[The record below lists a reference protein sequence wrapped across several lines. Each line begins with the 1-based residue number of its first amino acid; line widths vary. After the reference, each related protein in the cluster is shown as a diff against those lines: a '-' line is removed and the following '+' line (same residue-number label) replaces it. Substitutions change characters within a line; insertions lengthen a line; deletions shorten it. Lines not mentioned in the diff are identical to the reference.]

1 MKTLKGMLVAAAL
14 CLFLFTPAEA
24 QDEPVWGHGTNAVIF
39 SLNWESR
46 EDAPTVFDTS
56 GQWLHY
62 TSDAHAFGVAL
73 SVLDA
78 GGASA
83 AGVGP
88 AYEFNFPAL
97 KNGHFFVLSR
107 VELLTG
113 SAADIATGTGIVGV
127 GYKLHIGDSSAVRLT
142 LDYSDALDMDD
153 DAPAAGAA
161 LMEQSITFGVAIEI
175 GMNKN
180 TSVQ

>member
-1 MKTLKGMLVAAAL
+1 MKTPKALLIGAALLLFLVAPAA
-14 CLFLFTPAEA
+14 A
-24 QDEPVWGHGTNAVIF
+24 QDEPVWAHGTNAVIF

-78 GGASA
+78 GGVSASS
-83 AGVGP
+83 VGP

-97 KNGHFFVLSR
+97 KKGHFF
-107 VELLTG
+107 LLTRLEAFTG
-113 SAADIATGTGIVGV
+113 DAADIATGTGIVGV

-153 DAPAAGAA
+153 NAPAAGAA
-161 LMEQSITFGVAIEI
+161 LLEQSITFGIAIEI
-175 GMNKN
+175 GMNKK
-180 TSVQ
+180 TPIQ